1 MRISKRLLC
10 ILTILVSANP
20 HPQCALAD
28 PAEVTASQHQPVYPA
43 LIRRE
48 TNVLC
53 AINVV
58 ASADG
63 VMMQRMT
70 FELQGTDNIKD
81 LAGVT
86 LFVGGPDGQF
96 TTESSVASANEP
108 ANKMHFVRDHPLKK
122 GNNWFWL
129 SGKISPEASLLNYVD
144 VACTEIETSSG
155 IVNPQDMT
163 PGMRI
168 RIGYALC
175 QHMDYGTHTYRIPAI
190 ARTKDGSLLAVYDM
204 RHNKS
209 RDLQE
214 DIDIGLSK
222 STDGGQTWSRP
233 RPIMDRG
240 VWGGLPQEQNGVS
253 DPGIIVDYKTG
264 KIFCFAV
271 WMYGKPGKHQ
281 WNEDG
286 SEPGFEIG
294 KAAQFVMA
302 TSRDDGESWSK
313 LKNLTRSLKR
323 EEWVLFAPSPQGG
336 ITLRDGTLVQ
346 PSQGRDPNGDPFST
360 IMYSKNHGRTWTV
373 GNPAFIGS
381 SENQAVELSDGSIM
395 LNMRSERSG
404 VSSRRSVYVT
414 KDLGKT
420 WAPHQTNQK
429 DLVEPHCNG
438 STLRVDYMEDGKSKS
453 VLLFA
458 NPQSEKRREN
468 HTIQVS
474 FDEGKTW
481 PESHRRMIDQGLG
494 FGYPSLV
501 QIDDKH
507 VGIVFEGSRSHI
519 MFMKFTIDELVNP

>member
-1 MRISKRLLC
+1 
-10 ILTILVSANP
+10 
-20 HPQCALAD
+20 
-28 PAEVTASQHQPVYPA
+28 
-43 LIRRE
+43 
-48 TNVLC
+48 
-53 AINVV
+53 
-58 ASADG
+58 
-63 VMMQRMT
+63 
-70 FELQGTDNIKD
+70 
-81 LAGVT
+81 
-86 LFVGGPDGQF
+86 
-96 TTESSVASANEP
+96 
-108 ANKMHFVRDHPLKK
+108 
-122 GNNWFWL
+122 
-129 SGKISPEASLLNYVD
+129 
-144 VACTEIETSSG
+144 
-155 IVNPQDMT
+155 
-163 PGMRI
+163 MRI

-222 STDGGQTWSRP
+222 STDGGQTWSQP